1 MFLFPEHQERYEQFI
16 KQDKTHPKDR
26 ERQALLYVL
35 AGCKDLGERAD
46 LFYDFNDRL
55 IRPENFN
62 QVDLTSGT
70 RSLLELA
77 YNLYNNYPC
86 RTVVDLF
93 ASLDELNKQLAVEAI
108 KIRFGLEQV

>member
-46 LFYDFNDRL
+46 LF
-55 IRPENFN
+55 
-62 QVDLTSGT
+62 
-70 RSLLELA
+70 
-77 YNLYNNYPC
+77 
-86 RTVVDLF
+86 
-93 ASLDELNKQLAVEAI
+93 
-108 KIRFGLEQV
+108 